1 MKKLIERIKIFWSMY
16 IVLFII
22 FCIGS
27 MIIMGKINKDAV
39 SIPIIIII
47 AIAFIIISILSI
59 TSSQDGKLFSILYKS
74 SRITRYIMSIFT
86 EAYRRYG
93 VVTKDKRL
101 ICSKCGLTYPRTHSS
116 KCDRC
121 GGSLH
126 WN

>member
-27 MIIMGKINKDAV
+27 MIIMGKINKEAV

-101 ICSKCGLTYPRTHSS
+101 VCSKCGLTYPRTHSS
-116 KCDRC
+116 KCNRC

>member
-27 MIIMGKINKDAV
+27 MIIMNKINKDAV

-59 TSSQDGKLFSILYKS
+59 TSSQDSKLFSILYKS

-101 ICSKCGLTYPRTHSS
+101 VCSKCGCTYTRTHSS

-121 GGSLH
+121 GSTLH

>member
-74 SRITRYIMSIFT
+74 SRITGYIMSIFT

-101 ICSKCGLTYPRTHSS
+101 VCSK
-116 KCDRC
+116 
-121 GGSLH
+121 
-126 WN
+126 

>member
-27 MIIMGKINKDAV
+27 IVITNKISKDAV

>member
-27 MIIMGKINKDAV
+27 MIIMGKINKEAV

-59 TSSQDGKLFSILYKS
+59 TSSQDGQLFSILYKS

-116 KCDRC
+116 KCNRC

>member
-16 IVLFII
+16 IVLL
-22 FCIGS
+22 
-27 MIIMGKINKDAV
+27 

-101 ICSKCGLTYPRTHSS
+101 VCSKCGLTYPRTHSS
-116 KCDRC
+116 KCNRC

>member
-16 IVLFII
+16 IVLLII

-27 MIIMGKINKDAV
+27 MIIMGKINKEAV

-59 TSSQDGKLFSILYKS
+59 TSSQNGKLFSILYKS

>member
-27 MIIMGKINKDAV
+27 IVITNKISKDAV

-101 ICSKCGLTYPRTHSS
+101 VCSKCGLTYPRTHSS
-116 KCDRC
+116 KCNRC

>member
-27 MIIMGKINKDAV
+27 MIIMGKINKEAV

-59 TSSQDGKLFSILYKS
+59 TSSQDGQLFSILYKS

>member
-101 ICSKCGLTYPRTHSS
+101 VCSKCGLTYPRTHSS
-116 KCDRC
+116 KCNRC

>member
-27 MIIMGKINKDAV
+27 MIIMGKINKEAV

-59 TSSQDGKLFSILYKS
+59 TSSQDGQLFSILYKS

-101 ICSKCGLTYPRTHSS
+101 VCSKCGLTYPRTHSS
-116 KCDRC
+116 KCNRC

>member
-27 MIIMGKINKDAV
+27 MIIMGKINKEAV

-116 KCDRC
+116 KCNRC

>member
-1 MKKLIERIKIFWSMY
+1 MKKLIERIKIFYSMY
-16 IVLFII
+16 IVLFIM

-27 MIIMGKINKDAV
+27 MIIIGKINIDAV
-39 SIPIIIII
+39 SIPIISII

-59 TSSQDGKLFSILYKS
+59 TSSQDSKLFSILYKS

-101 ICSKCGLTYPRTHSS
+101 VCSKCGITYPRTHSS
-116 KCDRC
+116 KCGRC
-121 GGSLH
+121 GGNLH

>member
-101 ICSKCGLTYPRTHSS
+101 VCSKCGLTYPRTHSS

>member
-74 SRITRYIMSIFT
+74 SRITGYIMSIFT

-101 ICSKCGLTYPRTHSS
+101 VCSKCGLTYPRTHSS
-116 KCDRC
+116 KCNRC

>member
-1 MKKLIERIKIFWSMY
+1 
-16 IVLFII
+16 
-22 FCIGS
+22 
-27 MIIMGKINKDAV
+27 MGKINKEAV

-59 TSSQDGKLFSILYKS
+59 TSSQDGQLFSILYKS

>member
-1 MKKLIERIKIFWSMY
+1 MKKFIERIKIFWSMY

-47 AIAFIIISILSI
+47 AVLFIIISILSI
-59 TSSQDGKLFSILYKS
+59 TSSEDSKLFAMLYKS

-93 VVTKDKRL
+93 LMTKDKKL
-101 ICSKCGLTYPRTHSS
+101 VCSKCGSIYPRTHSS

>member
-27 MIIMGKINKDAV
+27 MIIMGKINKEAV

>member
-59 TSSQDGKLFSILYKS
+59 TSSQDGQLFSILYKS

-101 ICSKCGLTYPRTHSS
+101 VCSKCGLTYPRTHSS
-116 KCDRC
+116 KCNRC

>member
-1 MKKLIERIKIFWSMY
+1 MWT
-16 IVLFII
+16 VLFII
-22 FCIGS
+22 FCIVS
-27 MIIMGKINKDAV
+27 LMITGKINKDAL

-93 VVTKDKRL
+93 VVTENKRL
-101 ICSKCGLTYPRTHSS
+101 VCSKCGRTYSRTHSS
-116 KCDRC
+116 KCDKC
-121 GGSLH
+121 GSTLH